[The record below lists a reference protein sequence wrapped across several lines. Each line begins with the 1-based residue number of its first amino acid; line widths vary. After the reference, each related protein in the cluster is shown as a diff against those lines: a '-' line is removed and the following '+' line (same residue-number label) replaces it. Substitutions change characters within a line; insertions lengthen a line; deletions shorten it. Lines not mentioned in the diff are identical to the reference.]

1 VHVDAGEAGVALFSD
16 RLRPLLAGIEYADSV
31 ALDFPE
37 LDGGLLAVR
46 SAESLAQVR
55 PPGNPG
61 VSAAFRAHRHRF
73 ARDFEDRC
81 DLAGELA
88 DAICERRNLRL
99 WHRPAL
105 STVVFR
111 PARASD
117 ASVVQTHGRLVAS
130 GSAVDLTTVDGLEW
144 LKLAVTERLEY
155 LPLLDL
161 VGSAVTVGDGSHSD

>member
-31 ALDFPE
+31 ALDFPG
-37 LDGGLLAVR
+37 LDAGLLVVR
-46 SAESLAQVR
+46 TAESLAHVR

-61 VSAAFRAHRHRF
+61 VSAAFRAHRHRL

-81 DLAGELA
+81 DLAAELA
-88 DAICERRNLRL
+88 DEICERRSLRL
-99 WHRPAL
+99 WQRPAL

-111 PARASD
+111 PARAS
-117 ASVVQTHGRLVAS
+117 SVVQVHGQLVAS
-130 GSAVDLTTVDGLEW
+130 GFAVDMTNVDGLEW
-144 LKLAVTERLEY
+144 LKLAVTEHLEY

-161 VGSAVTVGDGSHSD
+161 AGSAVTVGDGSHSD